1 MTLRKRAF
9 GLSIGVVMGLS
20 FLFLTWFLL
29 WRNSP
34 GEIMSKFSS
43 VFYGY
48 SYSWLGGIIG
58 FIWGFVVGFIVGVL
72 IAWFYDLFSKMLYKE
87 K

>member
-9 GLSIGVVMGLS
+9 GLSSGVVMGLS

-29 WRNSP
+29 LRNSQ
-34 GEIMSKFSS
+34 GEIMSKFSL

-58 FIWGFVVGFIVGVL
+58 FIWGLVVGFLIGVL
-72 IAWFYDLFSKMLYKE
+72 TAWFYDLFSKMVYKE

>member
-9 GLSIGVVMGLS
+9 GLSIGVVMGLA

-34 GEIMSKFSS
+34 GEIMSKLNSI
-43 VFYGY
+43 FYGY
-48 SYSWLGGIIG
+48 SYSWIGGIVG
-58 FIWGFVVGFIVGVL
+58 FIWGLVVGFIIGVL
-72 IAWFYDLFSKMLYKE
+72 IAWFYDLISKILYKE

>member
-20 FLFLTWFLL
+20 VMLLTWILL
-29 WRNSP
+29 LRNSP
-34 GEIMSKFSS
+34 GEIMSKLNS
-43 VFYGY
+43 VFLGY
-48 SYSWLGGIIG
+48 SYSWGGGVIG
-58 FIWGFVVGFIVGVL
+58 FIWGLIFGFILGVL
-72 IAWFYDLFSKMLYKE
+72 IVWLYDFFCKMLYKE

>member
-9 GLSIGVVMGLS
+9 GLSTGVVMGLS

-29 WRNSP
+29 LRNSQ
-34 GEIMSKFSS
+34 GEIMSKFSL

-58 FIWGFVVGFIVGVL
+58 FIWGLVVGFLIGVL
-72 IAWFYDLFSKMLYKE
+72 IAWFYDLFSKMVYKE